1 MAKHQDLDFQRGS
14 RSEQSNQP
22 VPDRFAK
29 RDDWAVGGQE
39 IAAPILALRWEF
51 GQQIGRRVD
60 KHLQEAINM
69 NDVSREYPRTVSR
82 NAARTELRLLSA
94 DDTADLK
101 TFIAS
106 LPEHDLL
113 FLSRDITHPKVI
125 EAWIAAIPEGRVKS
139 LVARENGVIVGLTA
153 IVLHELS
160 WSRHVGELRVLV
172 SPSWRGKGLGRVLI
186 QEYFAQALE
195 LGLAKLCVD
204 DRRSARCDRRLRR
217 HRLPSRGPVPQ
228 PR

>member
-1 MAKHQDLDFQRGS
+1 M
-14 RSEQSNQP
+14 
-22 VPDRFAK
+22 
-29 RDDWAVGGQE
+29 VG
-39 IAAPILALRWEF
+39 
-51 GQQIGRRVD
+51 
-60 KHLQEAINM
+60 KAINM
-69 NDVSREYPRTVSR
+69 NDASREYPRNISC
-82 NAARTELRLLSA
+82 NGAKTELRLMSA

-139 LVARENGVIVGLTA
+139 LVARENGVIVGCTA
-153 IVLHELS
+153 IILHELS

-186 QEYFAQALE
+186 QECFAQALE
-195 LGLAKLCVD
+195 LGLAKLCVQMTVD
-204 DRRSARCDRRLRR
+204 QRAAIAGFEGIGFRAEALFRNHVRDRDGKLYDLAVLSHDVGEVQ
-217 HRLPSRGPVPQ
+217 SRMVALGISDAVGT
-228 PR
+228 

>member
-1 MAKHQDLDFQRGS
+1 M
-14 RSEQSNQP
+14 
-22 VPDRFAK
+22 
-29 RDDWAVGGQE
+29 VG
-39 IAAPILALRWEF
+39 
-51 GQQIGRRVD
+51 
-60 KHLQEAINM
+60 KAINM
-69 NDVSREYPRTVSR
+69 NDVSREYPRTVSC
-82 NAARTELRLLSA
+82 NGAKTELHLMSA

-139 LVARENGVIVGLTA
+139 LVARENGVIVGCTA

-186 QEYFAQALE
+186 QECFIQALE
-195 LGLAKLCVD
+195 LGLAKLCVQMTVDQRAAIAGFEGIGFRAEALFRNHVRDRDGKLHDLAVLSHDVSAVESMMHAYGID
-204 DRRSARCDRRLRR
+204 DAV
-217 HRLPSRGPVPQ
+217 GA
-228 PR
+228 

>member
-1 MAKHQDLDFQRGS
+1 M
-14 RSEQSNQP
+14 
-22 VPDRFAK
+22 
-29 RDDWAVGGQE
+29 VG
-39 IAAPILALRWEF
+39 
-51 GQQIGRRVD
+51 
-60 KHLQEAINM
+60 KAINM
-69 NDVSREYPRTVSR
+69 NDVSREYPRTVSC
-82 NAARTELRLLSA
+82 NGAKTELHLMSA

-139 LVARENGVIVGLTA
+139 LVARENGAIVGCTA

-186 QEYFAQALE
+186 QECFIQALE
-195 LGLAKLCVD
+195 LGLAKLCVQMTVDQRAAIAGFEGIGFRAEALFRNHVRDRDGKLHDLAVLSHDVSAVESMMHAYGID
-204 DRRSARCDRRLRR
+204 DAV
-217 HRLPSRGPVPQ
+217 GA
-228 PR
+228 